1 MVEKK
6 KEEKKK
12 EEKKEILPEE
22 PDVIGQIWRG
32 FGRFVSVLAF
42 VVTCVSCYGVYSEL
56 LQDTTQPFNPKLRY
70 ILYFYALY
78 VYYTFYRNEPIS
90 EMWSI
95 PILIINAVVIL
106 LFKIDA
112 DTIISKMP
120 PNVAELVNKI
130 IFYK

>member
-6 KEEKKK
+6 KEEKK
-12 EEKKEILPEE
+12 EEKKEVAPEE
-22 PDVIGQIWRG
+22 PDMYGPIWRG

-42 VVTCVSCYGVYSEL
+42 VVTCVSCYGVYSQL
-56 LQDTTQPFNPKLRY
+56 LQDPAQSFNPKLRY

-90 EMWSI
+90 EKWSI
-95 PILIINAVVIL
+95 SILIINAIVIL
-106 LFKIDA
+106 FFKIDA
-112 DTIISKMP
+112 DTIISNMP
-120 PNVAELVNKI
+120 PNMAELVNKI